1 MQRVLCI
8 VLLNY
13 KNDQDTVDCV
23 NSVKDSALIELP
35 YLVVVDNG
43 LNSRELKDKL
53 GFYPDLQILSPEN
66 NLGFGRGINFGIHW
80 ALENI
85 EFTFLLILNNDVLVE
100 RSALQKLIDCAY
112 RNKDISYFTP
122 CIVTLDRPP
131 RVWYAGGELI
141 QNRMTAMVYNIGSE
155 YVENRLESQLT
166 SFASGC
172 ALLISKE
179 KLDKNAPLFDPE
191 FFMYDEDIEFSLRL
205 NLSGEKIFFVGNAVI
220 YHKCQGS
227 QVENTSRKLNQLS
240 PGNKNL
246 NFYLKNTIRNRYYI
260 VDKHIKG
267 FDRIKTNVALSVYW
281 LMKSIQYFLYLN
293 FRSGFVVLREMTG
306 YIRNKINSR

>member
-85 EFTFLLILNNDVLVE
+85 EFTFLLILMM
-100 RSALQKLIDCAY
+100 
-112 RNKDISYFTP
+112 F
-122 CIVTLDRPP
+122 
-131 RVWYAGGELI
+131 
-141 QNRMTAMVYNIGSE
+141 
-155 YVENRLESQLT
+155 
-166 SFASGC
+166 
-172 ALLISKE
+172 
-179 KLDKNAPLFDPE
+179 
-191 FFMYDEDIEFSLRL
+191 
-205 NLSGEKIFFVGNAVI
+205 
-220 YHKCQGS
+220 
-227 QVENTSRKLNQLS
+227 
-240 PGNKNL
+240 
-246 NFYLKNTIRNRYYI
+246 
-260 VDKHIKG
+260 
-267 FDRIKTNVALSVYW
+267 
-281 LMKSIQYFLYLN
+281 
-293 FRSGFVVLREMTG
+293 
-306 YIRNKINSR
+306 